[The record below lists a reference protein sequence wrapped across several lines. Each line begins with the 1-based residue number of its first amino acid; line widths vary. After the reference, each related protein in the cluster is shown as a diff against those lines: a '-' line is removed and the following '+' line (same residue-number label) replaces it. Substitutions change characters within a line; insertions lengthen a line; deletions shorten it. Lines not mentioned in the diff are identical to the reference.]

1 MTNLCQSKHRFFY
14 QINAMKILSILP
26 LLFLLTNC
34 AGGNLAKV
42 KLGERCTASDT
53 KQLQEKSYVWF
64 VSKDAAKDFD
74 KRINKANCL
83 DS

>member
-1 MTNLCQSKHRFFY
+1 
-14 QINAMKILSILP
+14 MKILSILS

-34 AGGNLAKV
+34 AGSNFAKV
-42 KLGERCTASDT
+42 KFGERCTASDA

>member
-1 MTNLCQSKHRFFY
+1 
-14 QINAMKILSILP
+14 MKILLILP
-26 LLFLLTNC
+26 LLILLNNC
-34 AGGNLAKV
+34 AGSNLAKV
-42 KLGERCTASDT
+42 KFGPRCTASDT

>member
-1 MTNLCQSKHRFFY
+1 M
-14 QINAMKILSILP
+14 
-26 LLFLLTNC
+26 LTNC

-42 KLGERCTASDT
+42 KFGERCTASDT

>member
-1 MTNLCQSKHRFFY
+1 
-14 QINAMKILSILP
+14 MKILSILS
-26 LLFLLTNC
+26 LLFLITNC
-34 AGGNLAKV
+34 AGGKSAV
-42 KLGERCTASDT
+42 RFGERCTASDA

>member
-1 MTNLCQSKHRFFY
+1 M
-14 QINAMKILSILP
+14 
-26 LLFLLTNC
+26 LTNC
-34 AGGNLAKV
+34 AGSNLAKV
-42 KLGERCTASDT
+42 KFGERCTASDA

-64 VSKDAAKDFD
+64 VGKDAAKDFD

>member
-1 MTNLCQSKHRFFY
+1 MVLVN
-14 QINAMKILSILP
+14 
-26 LLFLLTNC
+26 NC
-34 AGGNLAKV
+34 AGSDLAEV
-42 KLGERCTASDT
+42 KSGERCTASDA

-74 KRINKANCL
+74 KRINKANCS

>member
-1 MTNLCQSKHRFFY
+1 
-14 QINAMKILSILP
+14 MKIISILSIMV
-26 LLFLLTNC
+26 LFTNC
-34 AGGNLAKV
+34 AGSDLAKV
-42 KLGERCTASDT
+42 KFGERCTASDA

-74 KRINKANCL
+74 KRINKANCS

>member
-1 MTNLCQSKHRFFY
+1 
-14 QINAMKILSILP
+14 MKILSILS

-34 AGGNLAKV
+34 AGSNMAKI
-42 KLGERCTASDT
+42 KFGARCTASDS

-64 VSKDAAKDFD
+64 VSKEAVQDFD
-74 KRINKANCL
+74 KRINKSNCL

>member
-1 MTNLCQSKHRFFY
+1 
-14 QINAMKILSILP
+14 MKILSILSV
-26 LLFLLTNC
+26 LFLITNC
-34 AGGNLAKV
+34 AGGNLSAV
-42 KLGERCTASDT
+42 RFGERCTASDA

>member
-1 MTNLCQSKHRFFY
+1 
-14 QINAMKILSILP
+14 MKILSILS

-34 AGGNLAKV
+34 AGNNLAKV
-42 KLGERCTASDT
+42 KFGERYTASDT

>member
-1 MTNLCQSKHRFFY
+1 
-14 QINAMKILSILP
+14 MKTLSILS

-34 AGGNLAKV
+34 SSSLQAAKF
-42 KLGERCTASDT
+42 GERCTKSDE

>member
-1 MTNLCQSKHRFFY
+1 
-14 QINAMKILSILP
+14 MKTLSILS

-34 AGGNLAKV
+34 SSSLQAV
-42 KLGERCTASDT
+42 KFGERCTKSDE

-74 KRINKANCL
+74 KRINKTNCL